1 MPLIFERATKAT
13 AWAIPNPH
21 KVEFVEVEPGVKLEI
36 LDWGGTGRPLVL
48 LTGLKDDAHVFD
60 TFAPK
65 LTAKYHV
72 YGISRRGVGASDTPP
87 ATGGNYAADRLG
99 DDVIAVLDKL
109 KLALPILVG
118 HSIAGQELSSIG
130 SRHPDRVA
138 GLVYLDAG
146 YPYALYIASRGG
158 LQIDGNEIR
167 KKVDA
172 IANARTA
179 QQQKAL
185 IDEMLKTE
193 LPRYERGLTTRQ
205 EVLQDI
211 PNAPPPAE
219 ALTKSRGFVVSHAIL
234 NGEQRYTGIKCPV
247 LAIFAD
253 PHAFV
258 PGPPADAKRDA
269 ANQARDLE
277 IVETQAKAFEALGPN
292 ARVVRIPKA
301 SHYVFYSNEADILR
315 EMNIFIAT
323 LP

>member
-1 MPLIFERATKAT
+1 
-13 AWAIPNPH
+13 
-21 KVEFVEVEPGVKLEI
+21 
-36 LDWGGTGRPLVL
+36 
-48 LTGLKDDAHVFD
+48 
-60 TFAPK
+60 
-65 LTAKYHV
+65 
-72 YGISRRGVGASDTPP
+72 
-87 ATGGNYAADRLG
+87 
-99 DDVIAVLDKL
+99 
-109 KLALPILVG
+109 
-118 HSIAGQELSSIG
+118 
-130 SRHPDRVA
+130 
-138 GLVYLDAG
+138 
-146 YPYALYIASRGG
+146 
-158 LQIDGNEIR
+158 
-167 KKVDA
+167 VDA
-172 IANARTA
+172 ITNARTA

-292 ARVVRIPKA
+292 TRVVRIPKA